1 MYLFWRVRSLTKHMD
16 HISLLINK
24 NSKVLKYLISGGSAA
39 VVNLSVLY
47 VSTDI
52 LHVWYL
58 ASSVLANILAFFVSF
73 FLQKFWTFNNAS
85 VELVK
90 KQLALYLL
98 VAVINL
104 GINTLLMFMFVEYV
118 ELHYLLAQIVTSG
131 LIAIES
137 FFVYQYFIFI
147 PRVTKE

>member
-1 MYLFWRVRSLTKHMD
+1 MHYLTT
-16 HISLLINK
+16 LINK
-24 NSKVLKYLISGGSAA
+24 NAKVLKYLISGGSAA

-47 VSTDI
+47 ISTDI

-58 ASSVLANILAFFVSF
+58 ASSVLANIIAFFVSF

-104 GINTLLMFMFVEYV
+104 GINTLLMFVFVEYAQ
-118 ELHYLLAQIVTSG
+118 LHYLLAQIVTSG

-137 FFVYQYFIFI
+137 FFVYQHFIFM
-147 PRVTKE
+147 PKADKELI